1 MRGYSTL
8 ALAFAI
14 IVALAFGSLAAYKL
28 AVFTAASFVS
38 HWTNF
43 GWTLVIVLFLLVLG
57 FHCAACVRCAS
68 AASAWIF
75 FPLLANV
82 FFVFLAVLVLL
93 IVNDSFITNLFATL
107 DPGIVMVANDIYHA
121 IPVGVLLLFYLFF
134 RDTIF
139 YGTRATCTH
148 SSCCCATFTI
158 WSLGGALAALFS
170 IYLLVLDAQNKTVGS
185 VYAPEFMAWHG
196 YVGLVGISLV
206 LNGVV
211 LGTWYACFEV
221 SKPSATPEYDRAR
234 AMLKTEPE
242 IFGSRLDE
250 VRAEVHRRV
259 DVLASAAVLS
269 VELERDVDDD
279 DAPRRPAP
287 VVATTIVDGA
297 AAPSSE
303 LRRRH
308 KSYFSRV

>member
-1 MRGYSTL
+1 MRNFSTL
-8 ALAFAI
+8 ALALAI
-14 IVALAFGSLAAYKL
+14 VVALAFGTLAVYKL
-28 AVFTAASFVS
+28 AVFTAASYVS

-43 GWTLVIVLFLLVLG
+43 GWTLVIVLFLVVLG

-68 AASAWIF
+68 ATSAWIF

-93 IVNDSFITNLFATL
+93 IVNDSFITNLFAMI

-121 IPVGVLLLFYLFF
+121 TPVGALLLFYIFF
-134 RDTIF
+134 RDTLF
-139 YGTRATCTH
+139 YGTRSTCTH
-148 SSCCCATFTI
+148 STCCCVTFTI

-170 IYLLVLDAQNKTVGS
+170 IYLLVLEVQHKSVGS

-196 YVGLVGISLV
+196 YVGLVGVSLV
-206 LNGVV
+206 LNGAV
-211 LGTWYACFEV
+211 LGVWYAWFEV
-221 SKPSATPEYDRAR
+221 SKPSPTPEYDRAR

-269 VELERDVDDD
+269 VELERDVDDE
-279 DAPRRPAP
+279 PRRPAP
-287 VVATTIVDGA
+287 VVATIVGGVA
-297 AAPSSE
+297 VPSSE